1 MASVP
6 WPRPQ
11 GLVPDGRT
19 VRPKPGEKCYP
30 DLSAEGNSS
39 DTPDDITS
47 IAVDKQYLFGLA
59 ERVHLGNTAFSKT
72 PEAAALRKSS
82 NEEINSQTS
91 HHNYLDDTVR
101 PIHEL
106 EDIFDD
112 IAKKLKSRGFYDIC
126 QGLPS
131 NGLNVFTM
139 CSGTEAPVIGM
150 SLLNDAFK
158 RQDFHGFR
166 FNHVASVEIEPFKQA
181 YIQRNFKPPLLFRDV
196 SDFADTRI
204 EMPFTVYGAKA
215 KPPANVDIL
224 IAGTSCVD
232 YSALNRQTKGF
243 KEKGESWVT
252 MWGAGEYARA
262 FKPKII
268 LLENVAN
275 APWDKIKAYW
285 AEIGYECQP
294 CKLDS
299 KDFYTPHTR
308 ERGYMVGFHKQ
319 QAQASDINVKEATA
333 SWLEMLQFLERRASS
348 PFDSFIYRHDSPEF
362 EVLMRTLTKEAKK
375 GISMRKRG
383 NMDWLQS
390 RARHTNTRSGDQ
402 LGYLRPYTNWQP
414 NGSLRMPDSHQ
425 NEWLTTQPD
434 RIRDLLDINH
444 LRYLQLRNYDMSY
457 KSRMIDLSQNVD
469 RALDNKHWGI
479 VDCVTPRGIPWYT
492 RRGGPGTG
500 RDALALQLIPHEDLQ
515 FTTETSR
522 QLQDLAGNAMTTTV
536 VLCGIISA
544 ICAAIKPGKPSTKD
558 IKSFFPL
565 KSTTSSTEPKEKSPQ
580 STAKSCHPE
589 KSLFRGSKSNTESNT
604 DASRMERDAD
614 SIAPP
619 SEWVKT
625 NWIAK
630 GLHPRSSTPDAEHLL
645 VRVSDLKTSALKS
658 RRLCSCEGSS
668 EIKNRAFFICIDC
681 GYTACETCKGNPLH
695 NYQEIPLEESRSR
708 QLPSH
713 FGQLVTKIFPKSLQF
728 EDKEP
733 FGPDLVKV
741 DNRYAAAANKAFAA
755 KYFLESI
762 THGRSW
768 KILYRSDAGRLE
780 LQLSPTINTPI
791 GSLVNVLGNHSC
803 KCQWQLYASC
813 GKDLPVRDPL
823 RKLLAAPIAVMV
835 PRDRIFDGKWEFRDP
850 RPVLGQLRV
859 KGVGRKLRSWE
870 SKQGLQGAAFRHRQE
885 FEFLDLT
892 FKIEERTKSLGRF
905 LALPSCTAAQGSLR
919 RREGLGVDG
928 ETEYFFLDPLPLAD
942 AKDDSYV
949 ISSDHDFATPPEARQ
964 NSFILE
970 PSWRPHIQ
978 SGELN
983 VEIQCFATPG
993 PLISRELVITTAD
1006 LEDIVEIWERNLTS
1020 PMFNGNV
1027 LCTQDNQAFVSMV
1040 LPLTGDL
1047 YKRLTPGNAYSLD
1060 LVGRRGVLK
1069 SFEWLLTSL
1078 TLPQGT
1084 EEWQTLAKFDGKVD
1098 RCGLCAPEAPGMKW
1112 AWTRQRKRKKKII
1125 RPYDDHVA
1133 AGKYETGMKN
1143 RPSPATAKLYCYE
1156 HFALLEAN
1164 LNLHALLDR
1173 CLANLQMID
1182 ASTSVTAEWRIVHT
1196 DPLEPMP
1203 VFSAP
1208 SVPINVES
1216 QPLAPQPDHFKR
1228 RLWTGQLQTL
1238 DWMRRVEQGEMEWSE
1253 IEQSEVFLPS
1263 LKCTVQV
1270 RTTATVPIRG
1280 GFICDPVGGGK
1291 TSIALGHAAA
1301 SPAPEGHQPLDSN
1314 YSFINSKATLI
1325 LVPADLIDQWHS
1337 HIPECFDQPRSRI
1350 IYKIE
1355 SMKQLEKLTWNQ
1367 IANADI
1373 VIASMALMDD
1383 LSYWELFRLLACAPN
1398 VPLRGNRAVSEWC
1411 DMAMESLSYLIG
1423 KLAEPRGEESFWE
1436 AWNEKKDNDVHK
1448 FAKFMA
1454 FKKRKDVK
1462 NTDLNIVKD
1471 NGAVIV
1477 PPPVTKFT
1485 ATPAGAPYPIDPDN
1499 NASANAAYSIEEDR
1513 EDDLDHGYKDDFTK
1527 FEQDRK
1533 IPPLFH
1539 LFKFRRVMVDEFT
1552 YLEEKSYIGLAK
1564 LRRDHIWMLSATPPL
1579 SRFDGINAMAHLLGT
1594 KVSTSPVR
1602 AEMLGM
1608 EATHSDTIEESTYR
1622 EIFDSYCTSL
1632 SPDALRLQHEQ
1643 AKRFIRTFARS
1654 NKDAINWDNKLQE
1667 HVELVIPSSLE
1678 YATYWEVF
1686 VEVFSQAQKYNVN
1699 HDLRKLKDMSR
1710 EAALQTAI
1718 EASSG
1723 PEDALFCSTSIMKSQ
1738 NSSHGPDANAAR
1750 KVLEKVEGQF
1760 VTTLKAMFECVVEA
1774 WRIYNRWIGSDNT
1787 DSDQGVT
1794 TDVWKDWVN
1803 VVMTGGD
1810 VGDQTVMQILDHLV
1824 WDALQASKIPGEL
1837 KYLQDAVEEVKAAKA
1852 ESKGRAHK
1860 KQTVEKDVRPSNA
1873 ILTKEMKLRTKE
1885 LSSSTLKLAQWA
1897 SSMRFFQAVARTVD
1911 GMGLQC
1917 SSCGV
1922 EYTASDVNI
1931 LVTCGH
1937 LVCKTCRTEILG
1949 AVLPDFTCPHPGCGS
1964 ELSDDHLVNATRF
1977 APENAGRHC
1986 AEGSRMQKVI
1996 ATVRGIIQQSKCN
2009 YVLIFAQS
2017 DCIRDDLLREL
2028 HGAQIPVEAP
2038 ASYTANGKTRANEA
2052 KVKVP
2057 RFKTGAIVAL
2067 HQDSNGQLD
2076 DVDWKPSLRS
2086 YYAARGE
2093 PTPRVLVLTIDSVNA
2108 AGWNLQ
2114 CISHVLF
2121 VAPLLTKS
2129 LATYKAMMRQAIGRS
2144 LRYGQRREL
2153 VHVHYFAMAH
2163 TIEVNILEQ
2172 RQRKFVVKN
2181 EDLAEEAG
2189 EDEAVFVEPREAF
2202 SGLGRYTGPGWA
2214 KQGVVRKGAEGGEE
2228 EEEEE
2233 GGEEL
2238 EDEEGEGDYGDGEED
2253 M

>member
-11 GLVPDGRT
+11 GLVSDGRT
-19 VRPKPGEKCYP
+19 TRPKPGEKCYP
-30 DLSAEGNSS
+30 DLSADDKSS
-39 DTPDDITS
+39 DTSHEITS

-59 ERVHLGNTAFSKT
+59 ERVHLGNTAFSQT
-72 PEAAALRKSS
+72 TEAAALRKSS
-82 NEEINSQTS
+82 NEETGSQNT
-91 HHNYLDDTVR
+91 HHNYLDDTAR
-101 PIHEL
+101 PIHDL

-112 IAKKLKSRGFYDIC
+112 IAKKLESRDFYNVC
-126 QGLPS
+126 QGLPP

-158 RQDFHGFR
+158 RLDFHGFK

-196 SDFADTRI
+196 SDFADTQI
-204 EMPFTVYGAKA
+204 DMPFTVYGAKA
-215 KPPANVDIL
+215 KPPTDVDIL
-224 IAGTSCVD
+224 VAGTSCVD

-285 AEIGYECQP
+285 SEIGYECQP

-308 ERGYMVGFHKQ
+308 ERGYMVGFHRH
-319 QAQASDINVKEATA
+319 QAEACGINVKEATT

-348 PFDSFIYRHDSPEF
+348 PFDDFIYRHDSPEF
-362 EVLMRTLTKEAKK
+362 NVLMRTLTKEAKR

-383 NMDWLQS
+383 TQDWLQS

-536 VLCGIISA
+536 VLCGIVSA
-544 ICAAIKPGKPSTKD
+544 ICAAIKLAKPPTKD
-558 IKSFFPL
+558 IKSFFPS
-565 KSTTSSTEPKEKSPQ
+565 KANTSTSTSTEPQQQPLQ
-580 STAKSCHPE
+580 SKAESC
-589 KSLFRGSKSNTESNT
+589 KLVNSLFREPKSSTQSNPGPP
-604 DASRMERDAD
+604 RMDPDPEA
-614 SIAPP
+614 IAPP
-619 SEWVKT
+619 PDCVKAG
-625 NWIAK
+625 WIGK
-630 GLHPRSSTPDAEHLL
+630 DLHPRSSATDAKHLL
-645 VRVSDLKTSALKS
+645 VSVSDLKTAALKS
-658 RRLCSCEGSS
+658 RRLCSCEGFS
-668 EIKNRAFFICIDC
+668 EIKSRAFFICIDC

-695 NYQEIPLEESRSR
+695 NYQEIPLEESQTR
-708 QLPSH
+708 QQPSQ
-713 FGQLVTKIFPKSLQF
+713 FGQQVTKMFPKYLQF

-733 FGPDLVKV
+733 FGPDLANL
-741 DNRYAAAANKAFAA
+741 DNLYAAAANKAFEA
-755 KYFLESI
+755 KYFLESV
-762 THGRSW
+762 TRGRSW
-768 KILYRSDAGRLE
+768 KILYRSDAGYLE
-780 LQLSPTINTPI
+780 LRLSPTINTPI
-791 GSLVNVLGNHSC
+791 GNLINILADHSC

-813 GKDLPVRDPL
+813 SKNLPVKDPL
-823 RKLLAAPIAVMV
+823 RKLLKAPIAVMV
-835 PRDRIFDGKWEFRDP
+835 PRDHIFDGKWEFRNP
-850 RPVLGQLRV
+850 RPAPGRLRV
-859 KGVGRKLRSWE
+859 RGVGRKLRSWE

-885 FEFLDLT
+885 FEFLDLAFT
-892 FKIEERTKSLGRF
+892 IGNRTKELGKF
-905 LALPSCTAAQGSLR
+905 QALPSCTAAQGSLR
-919 RREGLGVDG
+919 RREGLGLGG
-928 ETEYFFLDPLPLAD
+928 ETEYLFLDPLPLAD
-942 AKDDSYV
+942 AKEDSYV
-949 ISSDHDFATPPEARQ
+949 ISSDHDFSTPPEARQ
-964 NSFILE
+964 NSFVLE
-970 PSWRPHIQ
+970 PAWRPHIK
-978 SGELN
+978 SGELD
-983 VEIQCFATPG
+983 VEISCFASPE
-993 PLISRELVITTAD
+993 PVISRELAIKTAD
-1006 LEDIVEIWERNLTS
+1006 LEDVVEIWERDLMS
-1020 PMFNGNV
+1020 PMFNGNA
-1027 LCTQDNQAFVSMV
+1027 LCTQDNQPFLSMV

-1047 YKRLTPGNAYSLD
+1047 HNRLKPGNAYNLD

-1069 SFEWLLTSL
+1069 SFEWLLTSM

-1084 EEWQTLAKFDGKVD
+1084 EDWQPLAKFDGKVD
-1098 RCGLCAPEAPGMKW
+1098 RCDLCAPEAPGMKW

-1143 RPSPATAKLYCYE
+1143 RPSPATAKLYCYKQ
-1156 HFALLEAN
+1156 FALLESN

-1173 CLANLQMID
+1173 CLANLKTID
-1182 ASTSVTAEWRIVHT
+1182 ASTSVTAEWRIVHS
-1196 DPLEPMP
+1196 DPLESMP

-1208 SVPINVES
+1208 SVPINVDS

-1228 RLWTGQLQTL
+1228 QLWTGQLQTL

-1263 LKCTVQV
+1263 FKSRVQV

-1301 SPAPEGHQPLDSN
+1301 SPAPEGHQPLEHN
-1314 YSFINSKATLI
+1314 ASFINSKATLI

-1337 HIPECFDQPRSRI
+1337 HIPECFDQLQSRTV
-1350 IYKIE
+1350 YKIE
-1355 SMKQLEKLTWNQ
+1355 SMKQLERLTWNQ

-1373 VIASMALMDD
+1373 VIASMAIMDD

-1436 AWNEKKDNDVHK
+1436 AWNEKKDKDVQK

-1499 NASANAAYSIEEDR
+1499 NASGKTAAAAYSIEEDR
-1513 EDDLDHGYKDDFTK
+1513 EDDLDHGYKTDFTK
-1527 FEQDRK
+1527 FAQDRK
-1533 IPPLFH
+1533 IKPLFH

-1564 LRRDHIWMLSATPPL
+1564 LRREHIWMLSATPPL

-1594 KVSTSPVR
+1594 KVSTNPVR

-1654 NKDAINWDNKLQE
+1654 NKDAINWDNKLHE

-1718 EASSG
+1718 EASAG
-1723 PEDALFCSTSIMKSQ
+1723 PEDALFCSTSIMKCQ

-1760 VTTLKAMFECVVEA
+1760 VTTLEAMFECIVDA
-1774 WRIYNRWIGSDNT
+1774 WRIYNRWIGHESAN
-1787 DSDQGVT
+1787 SDQNPP

-1810 VGDQTVMQILDHLV
+1810 VGDQTVMEILDHLV
-1824 WDALQASKIPGEL
+1824 WDALQASKAPGEL
-1837 KYLQDAVEEVKAAKA
+1837 KYLQDVAEEVKAAKA
-1852 ESKGRAHK
+1852 ESKGRAHT
-1860 KQTVEKDVRPSNA
+1860 KQTVAKDVRPSNTV
-1873 ILTKEMKLRTKE
+1873 LTKEMKLRTKQ

-1897 SSMRFFQAVARTVD
+1897 STMRFFQAVARTVD
-1911 GMGLQC
+1911 GMELQC

-1922 EYTASDVNI
+1922 KFTAFDVNI

-1937 LVCKTCRTEILG
+1937 LVCQTCRTKILG

-1964 ELSDDHLVNATRF
+1964 ELSEDHLVNASRF
-1977 APENAGRHC
+1977 APENAGGHC
-1986 AEGSRMQKVI
+1986 VEGSRMQRVI
-1996 ATVRGIIQQSKCN
+1996 ATVQRIIQQSNCN

-2028 HGAQIPVEAP
+2028 QRAQIP
-2038 ASYTANGKTRANEA
+2038 TAAL
-2052 KVKVP
+2052 
-2057 RFKTGAIVAL
+2057 VAL
-2067 HQDSNGQLD
+2067 HRDSNGQLD
-2076 DVDWKPSLRS
+2076 DDDWKPTLRS

-2093 PTPRVLVLTIDSVNA
+2093 PTPRVLILTIDSVNA

-2129 LATYKAMMRQAIGRS
+2129 RATYKAMMRQAIGRS
-2144 LRYGQRREL
+2144 LRYGQRREV

-2172 RQRKFVVKN
+2172 RQRKFIVRN
-2181 EDLAEEAG
+2181 EDLAEEA
-2189 EDEAVFVEPREAF
+2189 VFVEPWEAF
-2202 SGLGRYTGPGWA
+2202 SG
-2214 KQGVVRKGAEGGEE
+2214 
-2228 EEEEE
+2228 
-2233 GGEEL
+2233 
-2238 EDEEGEGDYGDGEED
+2238 